1 MATKFKDLLVQE
13 VRLRE
18 DYERKI
24 AHQMQEAA
32 KTQAALEAQLR
43 QAEAIKEEALR
54 NVAAENIA
62 AV

>member
-24 AHQMQEAA
+24 AQQMQEAA